1 MEKNAYQ
8 PRKYKR
14 KLYDQAIDAIPLR
27 PGKVLERVFNPE
39 ITEIMNKLDKADD
52 TIRKVIEDVNPD
64 KLLKNVKSNVY
75 RREYLVAIS
84 DLSEFHDAMK
94 AINDTLVD
102 FNKDYEEKVH
112 TKFMFEGL
120 KQKGNEKARQRLLDL
135 EKKFASTIADL
146 EMKKEAGN
154 FLTDFWG
161 RHISE
166 RGRALK
172 AWEDRFGE
180 RSRALKEALNK
191 IVQISENFTNLLS
204 ECLDEMSTFRRKRL
218 FEKYEEQSI
227 RIRNAFNQYTKDFRD
242 FYNNH
247 ARKLI
252 AQLKAFE
259 AKQGLQSGVSN
270 QGDGSITDSSGLP
283 ATVEFAKPS
292 EKVQDVVTPQAVT
305 EDKPKTVAKKYF
317 DNNGLKHRLNGP
329 AIEYPNGGIWFFH
342 GKEIGRTS
350 TANPNNDK
358 LIESLKQKLQE
369 LESAKIKKEVKES
382 AKEEQKQEFPL
393 QSMEIGSQAS
403 FNNFINEL
411 EVFADEDQS
420 FLISRIAKYAT
431 EIQHKSPE
439 TALKLINIIDN
450 LGE

>member
-52 TIRKVIEDVNPD
+52 TIRKVIEDVGPD
-64 KLLKNVKSNVY
+64 KLLKNIKSNVY
-75 RREYLVAIS
+75 KREYLIAIS

-94 AINDTLVD
+94 VINDTLVD
-102 FNKDYEEKVH
+102 FDKEYQEKVH
-112 TKFMFEGL
+112 TKFLFEGL
-120 KQKGNEKARQRLLDL
+120 KGNDKARKRLEDL
-135 EKKFASTIADL
+135 EKKFARTIADL

-172 AWEDRFGE
+172 AWETRFPGKVK
-180 RSRALKEALNK
+180 ALQTGMSD
-191 IVQISENFTNLLS
+191 IISKSEDLTNLLS
-204 ECLDEMSTFRRKRL
+204 ECLDEMSTFRRKRNI
-218 FEKYEEQSI
+218 EEYEQQSI
-227 RIRNAFNQYTKDFRD
+227 KIRVAYNKYNQDFRT
-242 FYNNH
+242 FYNGY
-247 ARKLI
+247 AKPLI

-292 EKVQDVVTPQAVT
+292 EKVQDVVAPQTVT

>member
-1 MEKNAYQ
+1 MEKNAYE

-14 KLYDQAIDAIPLR
+14 KLVDKAIDAIPLR

-94 AINDTLVD
+94 LINDTLVD
-102 FNKDYEEKVH
+102 FNKEYEDKVH

-146 EMKKEAGN
+146 EMKKEAAN
-154 FLTDFWG
+154 FLQDFWG

-172 AWEDRFGE
+172 AWEDRFGD
-180 RSRALKEALNK
+180 RSKALKEALNG
-191 IVQISENFTNLLS
+191 IVVMSENFTNLLS

-227 RIRNAFNQYTKDFRD
+227 RIRNAFNQYTKEFRA

-247 ARKLI
+247 AKKLI

-259 AKQGLQSGVSN
+259 AKQGLQQSSIN
-270 QGDGSITDSSGLP
+270 PGDGSIIDSSGLP

-292 EKVQDVVTPQAVT
+292 EKVETPKAVT
-305 EDKPKTVAKKYF
+305 EDKPKEGPKKYF
-317 DNNGLKHRLNGP
+317 DNNGMKHRLNGP

-350 TANPNNDK
+350 TSNPNNDK

-369 LESAKIKKEVKES
+369 LESAKIKKDVKES
-382 AKEEQKQEFPL
+382 VKEEPKQEFPL
-393 QSMEIGSQAS
+393 QSMEIGSKAS
-403 FNNFINEL
+403 FDNFIKEL

-431 EIQHKSPE
+431 AIQHKSPE

-450 LGE
+450 LSE